1 MASEG
6 FFERVYEV
14 VEQIPEGMVATY
26 GQVALLAG
34 RPRSARYVGYALHSN
49 PRPGEIPCHR
59 VVFADGRI
67 CEGFAF
73 GGPDAQ
79 RELLLGEGVTFVDP
93 MHVAGPPDSNR
104 SAVAKTTTKV
114 PVPFAAVFRCR
125 FTGANLWRSY
135 GGSY

>member
-6 FFERVYEV
+6 FFERVYEA

-59 VVFADGRI
+59 VVNREGRVSPA
-67 CEGFAF
+67 FVF
-73 GGPDAQ
+73 GGENMQVA
-79 RELLLGEGVTFVDP
+79 LLKSEGVEFDENGLVKRSFFV
-93 MHVAGPPDSNR
+93 
-104 SAVAKTTTKV
+104 
-114 PVPFAAVFRCR
+114 
-125 FTGANLWRSY
+125 
-135 GGSY
+135 

>member
-49 PRPGEIPCHR
+49 PRPAKFPVIAWCLPTAVSVR
-59 VVFADGRI
+59 ALPL
-67 CEGFAF
+67 A
-73 GGPDAQ
+73 A
-79 RELLLGEGVTFVDP
+79 P
-93 MHVAGPPDSNR
+93 MPSVS
-104 SAVAKTTTKV
+104 S
-114 PVPFAAVFRCR
+114 
-125 FTGANLWRSY
+125 
-135 GGSY
+135 

>member
-49 PRPGEIPCHR
+49 PRPGEIP
-59 VVFADGRI
+59 
-67 CEGFAF
+67 
-73 GGPDAQ
+73 
-79 RELLLGEGVTFVDP
+79 
-93 MHVAGPPDSNR
+93 
-104 SAVAKTTTKV
+104 
-114 PVPFAAVFRCR
+114 
-125 FTGANLWRSY
+125 
-135 GGSY
+135 